1 MECGN
6 LRCTVSD
13 VFKSKPV
20 ENSEAVVTDGGVA
33 VEWEENVT
41 LFAQFTHEAFGLAF
55 LMV

>member
-1 MECGN
+1 M
-6 LRCTVSD
+6 
-13 VFKSKPV
+13 FKSKPV
-20 ENSEAVVTDGGVA
+20 ENSEAVITDGGVA